1 MNAAIRSSQ
10 KRVESLYLLV
20 DESRKQLAL
29 MKVRAENSAFLAEL
43 QTAFKDLEAILSE
56 EYKRLSGLVRATSRA

>member
-29 MKVRAENSAFLAEL
+29 GKVKFDSPAFLAEL
-43 QTAFKDLEAILSE
+43 ATAFKDLEAILSR
-56 EYKRLSGLVRATSRA
+56 EYKRLSDLVKAAARS